1 VTELNGRGAEPFAA
15 DWTPGEP
22 KGRGADWTA
31 FVPAD
36 PPQGR
41 RRSDE
46 GRRRLESGP
55 EASWENTAGLVERSA
70 AAYAAAVP
78 VTPQDDGF
86 FGPAS
91 VTWRVSA
98 DLSAPVA
105 GLRALMVQALHPLA
119 MAGVDQHSDWRTDPV
134 GRLAATSAY
143 EVTVTFGDRASARRV
158 AARVK
163 AIHERVRGV
172 DTVTGLPYAAGDPA
186 LLLWVHAG
194 LVDSGLAASALF
206 GTPLTDA
213 DADAYVAE
221 MTVAAE
227 LLGVPREMIPDS
239 VAALERYFA
248 AVLPDLDCTPAAVQ
262 SLSYL
267 LDPPGLDEDIAEL
280 WQDIRDAVVT
290 ALPDWARDM
299 YGYPAPPPLTAG
311 RRTEIRQ
318 ALGVLDAVFLGE
330 PGVLEARQR
339 LAVRMRSAG
348 KK

>member
-1 VTELNGRGAEPFAA
+1 MT
-15 DWTPGEP
+15 EP
-22 KGRGADWTA
+22 KGRGTA
-31 FVPAD
+31 EDA
-36 PPQGR
+36 
-41 RRSDE
+41 
-46 GRRRLESGP
+46 
-55 EASWENTAGLVERSA
+55 AGLVERSA
-70 AAYAAAVP
+70 AAYASAVP
-78 VTPQDDGF
+78 VRPEDDGF

-105 GLRALMVQALHPLA
+105 GLRSLLLQALHPLA

-158 AARVK
+158 AQRVR
-163 AIHERVRGV
+163 AIHTHVRGV
-172 DTVTGLPYAAGDPA
+172 DTVTGQPYAADDPA
-186 LLLWVHAG
+186 LLLWVHAA

-227 LLGVPREMIPDS
+227 LLGVPPEMIPDS
-239 VAALERYFA
+239 VTALKRYIA
-248 AVLPDLDCTPAAVQ
+248 GVRPELRRTPAAAE
-262 SLSYL
+262 SMGYL

-280 WQDIRDAVVT
+280 WQDIRDAAVT
-290 ALPDWARDM
+290 ALPDWARQM
-299 YGYPAPPPLTAG
+299 YGYPEPPPLTAE

-339 LAVRMRSAG
+339 LAVRTRSAS
-348 KK
+348 KA